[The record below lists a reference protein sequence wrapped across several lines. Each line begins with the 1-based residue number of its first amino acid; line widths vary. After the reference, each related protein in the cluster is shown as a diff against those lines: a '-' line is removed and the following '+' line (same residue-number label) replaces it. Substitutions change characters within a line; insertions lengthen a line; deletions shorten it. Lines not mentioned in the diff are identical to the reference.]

1 MDLYTT
7 AMASEELGVTP
18 AAVRRLVDSGRLRG
32 TKLAGTLLFEPASIH
47 RLQRGSRS
55 PGRIWSQRTAWAALE
70 ILHNQQTELIDQPRR
85 SRLTRQLRSMEAAE
99 MHRLA
104 RNHSQVRRFSA
115 GPRVRSSL
123 AGNLTPSGVSSIAQD
138 TVAERFGLAGVL
150 EENRLEGYWVGSI
163 ESLLARIPLALDE
176 VGGVLVRFV
185 DDPELISGAVGSDAV
200 IALDL
205 MDSDD
210 IRERGA
216 GRDALQRMIDDV

>member
-7 AMASEELGVTP
+7 AMASEVLGITP
-18 AAVRRLVDSGRLRG
+18 AAVRHLVDSGRLQA
-32 TKLAGTLLFEPASIH
+32 TKMAGTLLFEPASIH
-47 RLQRGSRS
+47 RLQRCSRA

-85 SRLTRQLRSMEAAE
+85 SRLTRQLRSLEAAE
-99 MHRLA
+99 LHRLA

-123 AGNLTPSGVSSIAQD
+123 AGILVPTGVSSIVRD
-138 TVAERFGLAGVL
+138 TVANRFGLAGVL
-150 EENRLEGYWVGSI
+150 EEDRLEGYWVGSI
-163 ESLLARIPLALDE
+163 ESLLARIPMTLDE

-185 DDPELISGAVGSDAV
+185 DDQDLVSGAVGSDAV

-216 GRDALQRMIDDV
+216 GRDVLQRMIDDA